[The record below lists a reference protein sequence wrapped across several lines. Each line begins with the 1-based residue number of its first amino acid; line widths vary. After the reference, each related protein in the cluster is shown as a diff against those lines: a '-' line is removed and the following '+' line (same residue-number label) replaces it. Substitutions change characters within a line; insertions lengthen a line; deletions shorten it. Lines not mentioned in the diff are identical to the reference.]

1 MHVDPVG
8 QHRCPIRQYT
18 IIDLYG
24 YVYQS
29 RASLSKTLVH
39 WCNRALFG
47 VQLCIYEL
55 NSTLSQT
62 DVGLDRIYFL
72 PVNIAYFLFKK

>member
-1 MHVDPVG
+1 MSDPTVS
-8 QHRCPIRQYT
+8 T

-62 DVGLDRIYFL
+62 DVRLDRIYFL
-72 PVNIAYFLFKK
+72 PVNIAYFWFKK